1 MNRFRLPYNPIKRSI
16 YAFEH
21 TEDENGT
28 IIIGVEV
35 AKKNGELDITKKFM
49 INDLKDLPE
58 SNISSAHLVITDNQ
72 ILTKEIVTKGTDQEI
87 VSEAYPNLEV
97 DNFYYQILKTSEK
110 SFISICRKTYVDNI
124 ISTYKDAKIAITSI
138 DLGNLTTTAL
148 IPFIKDSKVLT
159 FTASITIQNE
169 ELLSITRNNQ
179 QIEHYE
185 IDSLVIPS
193 SHLLPFASILHKVS
207 GISNISGNV
216 IEKNTTL
223 EITHKEL
230 RFFKKTLY
238 YGIGFLLIALLINFF
253 VFNSSYKKLQEL
265 KEEEQV
271 YNTQK
276 ETIKKQQLIV
286 NTKENIV
293 QSILSTG
300 FSKSSYYAD
309 QIIQSL
315 PLSVLLKSYNYQPV
329 LKTLR
334 NDKPITIK
342 QKAIVITGDSL
353 DKTSFTNW
361 IHKIE
366 DLNFVDKVTILSY
379 GIQKKKTAIFEIEI
393 KLIDDTKK

>member
-21 TEDENGT
+21 TEDNNGT
-28 IIIGVEV
+28 VIIGVEV
-35 AKKNGELDITKKFM
+35 AKKNGELDIAKKFM

-58 SNISSAHLVITDNQ
+58 RNISSAHLVITDNQ

-110 SFISICRKTYVDNI
+110 SFISICRKTYVDDI

-169 ELLSITRNNQ
+169 ELLSITRNDK

-253 VFNSSYKKLQEL
+253 VFNSNYKKLQEL